1 MRKSLWANP
10 PARRVLRAGVV
21 GTHMAKF
28 LYSAAMSLDGFIA
41 GPGGDVSWMA
51 DHLGPNPVVDQL
63 IAQTG
68 AILVGNRTFGGDD
81 PYQGQEGEGE
91 VFGGGWDG
99 PQIVLTHRPPDERR
113 PGVTFVGDIETA
125 ISESRVAAGDKYVNV
140 LGASVAAQCLAAGVL
155 DEVLVSVTPVFLGD
169 GTRLFEHP
177 GGKTVRL
184 KQINVSH
191 TRQITNLW
199 YRIAV

>member
-1 MRKSLWANP
+1 
-10 PARRVLRAGVV
+10 
-21 GTHMAKF
+21 
-28 LYSAAMSLDGFIA
+28 
-41 GPGGDVSWMA
+41 
-51 DHLGPNPVVDQL
+51 
-63 IAQTG
+63 
-68 AILVGNRTFGGDD
+68 
-81 PYQGQEGEGE
+81 